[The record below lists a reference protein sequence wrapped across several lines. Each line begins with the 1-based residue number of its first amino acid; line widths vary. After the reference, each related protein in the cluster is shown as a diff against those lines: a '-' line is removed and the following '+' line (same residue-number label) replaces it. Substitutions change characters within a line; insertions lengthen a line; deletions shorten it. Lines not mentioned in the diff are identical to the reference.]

1 MLLAPAFVEAPGDA
15 LCSAVVIALEM
26 IKHSNEQRLIDITE
40 AEELEN
46 EFTKEEM
53 RVLRKLS
60 TRGREFENAAK
71 KALTEEIRA
80 SQKQLLAPGQTV
92 ADLVGGADGTP
103 SRGVHSAE
111 AAARERD
118 SQRNQPGD
126 DVGPVVQVTSAWVS
140 FQNGTLLRSKRR
152 SYRSKRSSKNI

>member
-1 MLLAPAFVEAPGDA
+1 MSLMRAASL
-15 LCSAVVIALEM
+15 
-26 IKHSNEQRLIDITE
+26 SNELAEILADD

-118 SQRNQPGD
+118 SQ
-126 DVGPVVQVTSAWVS
+126 VTLAEAAAVS
-140 FQNGTLLRSKRR
+140 LDICARVSRDRFIPAHAPPPSG
-152 SYRSKRSSKNI
+152 